1 MCTFALNRKLL
12 GEYIDKE
19 AELSG
24 SEGGASDEDLD
35 FGEEGDLLELEQGDM
50 EDVGT
55 DEQLRSQ
62 VAKAHAYVFLYCL
75 FKPWHVSKTKSCAP
89 FQLYR
94 ALLTFGQLKF

>member
-1 MCTFALNRKLL
+1 MIWPIIQVFFFLLSCVHYYFNRKLL

-62 VAKAHAYVFLYCL
+62 VAKVNTREDLLLYGM
-75 FKPWHVSKTKSCAP
+75 P
-89 FQLYR
+89 
-94 ALLTFGQLKF
+94 

>member
-1 MCTFALNRKLL
+1 MTQCSCTCYDTWAYDFADDLILSLIVCTCVLNRKLL

-62 VAKAHAYVFLYCL
+62 VAKAHA
-75 FKPWHVSKTKSCAP
+75 
-89 FQLYR
+89 
-94 ALLTFGQLKF
+94 